1 LRKELRFALKTTI
14 PVACGYIFLGT
25 AFGILISNAGYGP
38 MWALLSSVFV
48 YAGSMQFVMV
58 ALLSSAAPLAAVAV
72 TTFLV
77 NARHIFYG
85 LGFVERFRG
94 MGAKL
99 PYMVL
104 SLTDETYSVLCS
116 VSYPA
121 GLSEDRCAFFISL
134 FDQFYWI
141 LGSVLG
147 AAAGQLIPFDMAG
160 VDFAMTAL
168 FVVIFVD
175 QWKQYPSHIPAVT
188 GAVCAAASLLLFG
201 PANFLPIALAAA
213 VGVLIALRGKLEGN
227 A

>member
-1 LRKELRFALKTTI
+1 MRKELAFALKTTI
-14 PVACGYIFLGT
+14 PVACGYIFLGM
-25 AFGILISNAGYGP
+25 AFGILLSNAGYGLV
-38 MWALLSSVFV
+38 WALLSSVFV

-58 ALLSSAAPLAAVAV
+58 ALLASAAPLLAVAV

-85 LGFVERFRG
+85 LGFIERFRK
-94 MGAKL
+94 MGAKF

-116 VSYPA
+116 VQYPA
-121 GLSEDRCAFFISL
+121 GLSEDRCALFISL
-134 FDQFYWI
+134 FDQLYWV

-147 AAAGQLIPFDMAG
+147 AAAGQLIPFDMTG